1 MQKKN
6 NSWIKLNNR
15 SPEQIDDGVS
25 LGVVHLPSSLP
36 NPLHEHL
43 VEVKVSVKMAFRLVI
58 DKMAVILLD
67 SDCTFTQTMSIVLNL
82 KSCNIS

>member
-1 MQKKN
+1 M
-6 NSWIKLNNR
+6 KLNKR
-15 SPEQIDDGVS
+15 SPEQIDYGVS

-43 VEVKVSVKMAFRLVI
+43 VKVKARVKMAFRLVI
-58 DKMAVILLD
+58 DIMAVILLD
-67 SDCTFTQTMSIVLNL
+67 SDCTFTQTMSIALNL